1 MTESQELVP
10 VSEPNETTSEAKSRW
25 QKLLDDLQQERDELR
40 VRLNLAR
47 KEADDE
53 LDRIDARIEDFKQRA
68 RKARGEARDSGDD
81 IEAAA
86 RKLWDELKE
95 GFERVRKSFT
105 SKE

>member
-1 MTESQELVP
+1 MSDSQELVP
-10 VSEPNETTSEAKSRW
+10 VPEPDETTSEIKSRW
-25 QKLLDDLQQERDELR
+25 QKLIEDLQQERDELR

-47 KEADDE
+47 KEAEDE
-53 LDRIDARIEDFKQRA
+53 LDRIDERIEDFKRRA
-68 RKARGEARDSGDD
+68 RTARSEADDSKDD

-105 SKE
+105 SKA